1 MWLGAVVCVRSGICD
16 WIWNSRGLLPP
27 WSALT
32 AVSKI
37 ELGLRVGV
45 AKGGFSAFPVTRTE
59 AEVKIAMGDNV
70 QRVYGATGIAGLFT
84 RSQLSTSRNL
94 NQHGPLWKC
103 PSLPH
108 LQTSQ
113 E

>member
-1 MWLGAVVCVRSGICD
+1 M
-16 WIWNSRGLLPP
+16 PP

-32 AVSKI
+32 AVSKL

-45 AKGGFSAFPVTRTE
+45 ARGGFSAFSVTRTE
-59 AEVKIAMGDNV
+59 TEVKIEMGDNV
-70 QRVYGATGIAGLFT
+70 QRVCGTTGIAGLFT

-94 NQHGPLWKC
+94 KQHCPLWKC
-103 PSLPH
+103 PSLVH